1 MEITMG
7 IQLALGVMKSGIRG
21 AMLAYVLWNQLRLRY
36 WAPESRPYHLQAWAA
51 IEARVAPLLARAP
64 PGLRAYIDMPIR
76 WFNAPGQAQAHR
88 D

>member
-36 WAPESRPYHLQAWAA
+36 WAPESRPYHLQAWRA

-76 WFNAPGQAQAHR
+76 WFNAPGPHPAHR
-88 D
+88 R